1 MSAIA
6 SSAFTY
12 IISVIVMVAYDCNE
26 PVVKMKNSKA

>member
-12 IISVIVMVAYDCNE
+12 VVSVIVMVAYDRNE
-26 PVVKMKNSKA
+26 PIVKMKNSEA